1 MSTRLL
7 IMLSLCV
14 IALPSLL
21 FSEELSVKGVVL
33 IAAKDGKVDFTQNGK
48 SLPAEK
54 TSANSA
60 IGEGV
65 KIATGEDG
73 QVILLFS
80 NGTVST
86 IGASTTLTL
95 AEFSQ
100 EPFAN
105 DEGSMGDLKEEPSES
120 NVEIDLDF
128 GSMIVGTKKL
138 NKGSTFNIESA
149 VGTAGIRGT
158 EFKIVVPPGGAYALD
173 VAEST
178 VAFTPAG
185 VANPVPVTAGNG
197 LDLAGAGQPVTTRP
211 INPVVA
217 QAITQANSDAFAL
230 TANVSLGAVTTMM
243 EEATSEQAET
253 EGGSDESGTEDEGGT
268 EETPEESAPDEA
280 PDEQAAPAPEPE
292 VSPDNSQIMENNPEL
307 QEGRKQ
313 GEIDDLSKL
322 VLSLELDRLQT
333 DRFYS
338 YPRDV
343 QYSLLAES
351 PVTAQRILDL
361 YPPANLARRL
371 FAYPSS
377 LRLQTLAVLS
387 DDLVALALFDNL
399 SSVQLTALLAYET
412 PVQTQILNETGSVAR
427 RLMDIDALGGSSAQF
442 FTYEQNLQNKILLII
457 QNDAVA
463 ALLTRGYTESALTL
477 ILYDENIV
485 RLNQVTDASPS
496 SPGELPDAALISRI
510 SVFVGDAYSNQ
521 NGHLLDQLLEM
532 GSGTLSDELLT
543 IGEEANRMLT
553 DLSFSTTLSSGLSPF
568 PLSALSNVFFAEPE
582 SVWTTLANA
591 YFPSAVPTLLA
602 GRRVTIAAGNYD
614 YHSLLGE
621 KSDTVL
627 LAAFSDLE
635 VSGEI
640 SFSAG
645 SGTQADRVALV
656 SGGSITVSSGSDI
669 RNALADLAIASRG
682 DLSVRDSVL
691 SGNKVYLSSLRDMLL
706 SNVTIE
712 ADSLHAQ
719 ALQTLT
725 VDQLIL
731 SEQIRSIHMGAT
743 TLNLSNLNFP
753 SAANVTL
760 QSLKGGIDGKYPTFG
775 TSNQAYGRVNFLEK
789 VSSGGNL
796 LFDRSSF
803 DLHGTN
809 IQIQKLP

>member
-7 IMLSLCV
+7 IMLSVWV

-21 FSEELSVKGVVL
+21 LSEELSIKGVVL
-33 IAAKDGKVDFTQNGK
+33 IAAKEGQVDFTQNGK

-54 TSANSA
+54 TTANSA

-95 AEFSQ
+95 AKFSQ

-105 DEGSMGDLKEEPSES
+105 KEGSMGDLKEEPSES

-138 NKGSTFNIESA
+138 NKASTFNIESA

-158 EFKIVVPPGGAYALD
+158 EFKIAVPPGGAYALD

-217 QAITQANSDAFAL
+217 QSITQANSNAFAL

-243 EEATSEQAET
+243 EEATSEQAEA
-253 EGGSDESGTEDEGGT
+253 EGGSEEAGTEDEGET
-268 EETPEESAPDEA
+268 EETPDESGAE
-280 PDEQAAPAPEPE
+280 EQAAPAPEPE

-338 YPRDV
+338 YPRDI

-351 PVTAQRILDL
+351 PATAQRILNL

-377 LRLQTLAVLS
+377 LRLQTLEVLS
-387 DDLVALALFDNL
+387 DDLVALALFDN
-399 SSVQLTALLAYET
+399 
-412 PVQTQILNETGSVAR
+412 
-427 RLMDIDALGGSSAQF
+427 
-442 FTYEQNLQNKILLII
+442 
-457 QNDAVA
+457 
-463 ALLTRGYTESALTL
+463 
-477 ILYDENIV
+477 
-485 RLNQVTDASPS
+485 
-496 SPGELPDAALISRI
+496 
-510 SVFVGDAYSNQ
+510 
-521 NGHLLDQLLEM
+521 
-532 GSGTLSDELLT
+532 
-543 IGEEANRMLT
+543 
-553 DLSFSTTLSSGLSPF
+553 
-568 PLSALSNVFFAEPE
+568 
-582 SVWTTLANA
+582 
-591 YFPSAVPTLLA
+591 
-602 GRRVTIAAGNYD
+602 
-614 YHSLLGE
+614 
-621 KSDTVL
+621 
-627 LAAFSDLE
+627 
-635 VSGEI
+635 
-640 SFSAG
+640 
-645 SGTQADRVALV
+645 
-656 SGGSITVSSGSDI
+656 
-669 RNALADLAIASRG
+669 
-682 DLSVRDSVL
+682 
-691 SGNKVYLSSLRDMLL
+691 
-706 SNVTIE
+706 
-712 ADSLHAQ
+712 
-719 ALQTLT
+719 
-725 VDQLIL
+725 
-731 SEQIRSIHMGAT
+731 
-743 TLNLSNLNFP
+743 
-753 SAANVTL
+753 
-760 QSLKGGIDGKYPTFG
+760 
-775 TSNQAYGRVNFLEK
+775 
-789 VSSGGNL
+789 
-796 LFDRSSF
+796 
-803 DLHGTN
+803 
-809 IQIQKLP
+809 

>member
-7 IMLSLCV
+7 IMLSVWV

-21 FSEELSVKGVVL
+21 LSEELSVKGVVL
-33 IAAKDGKVDFTQNGK
+33 IAAKEGKVDFTQNGK

-95 AEFSQ
+95 AKFSQ

-105 DEGSMGDLKEEPSES
+105 KEGSMGDLTEEPSES
-120 NVEIDLDF
+120 SVEIDLDF

-138 NKGSTFNIESA
+138 NKSSTFNIESA
-149 VGTAGIRGT
+149 LGTAGIRGT
-158 EFKIVVPPGGAYALD
+158 EFKIAVPPGGAYALD

-178 VAFTPAG
+178 VSFTPAG
-185 VANPVPVTAGNG
+185 VTNPVPVTAGNG
-197 LDLAGAGQPVTTRP
+197 LDLAGAGQPVATRP

-230 TANVSLGAVTTMM
+230 TANVSLGAVTSMM
-243 EEATSEQAET
+243 EEATSEEAEA
-253 EGGSDESGTEDEGGT
+253 EGGSDEGGTEDTPDES
-268 EETPEESAPDEA
+268 TPEGEIA
-280 PDEQAAPAPEPE
+280 
-292 VSPDNSQIMENNPEL
+292 PDNSQIMENNPEL

-338 YPRDV
+338 YPRDI
-343 QYSLLAES
+343 QYALLAET
-351 PVTAQRILDL
+351 PTTAQRILDL
-361 YPPANLARRL
+361 YPPVNLARRL
-371 FAYPSS
+371 FAYPGT
-377 LRLQTLAVLS
+377 LRLQTLTVLS
-387 DDLVALALFDNL
+387 DELVALALFDDL
-399 SSVQLTALLAYET
+399 SSEQLSALLAYET

-442 FTYEQNLQNKILLII
+442 FSYEEDIRDRILQVT
-457 QNDAVA
+457 QDEAVA
-463 ALLTRGYTESALTL
+463 GLLARGYTGTALAL
-477 ILYDENIV
+477 ILSDENIV
-485 RLNQVTDASPS
+485 RLNQVTGATPS
-496 SPGELPDAALISRI
+496 EPGELPDPALISRI
-510 SVFVGDAYSNQ
+510 SVFVAESYAND

-532 GSGTLSDELLT
+532 GSGTLTDELLT
-543 IGEEANRMLT
+543 IGEEANLLLT
-553 DLSFSTTLSSGLSPF
+553 DLSFSTTLSSELSPF

-582 SVWTTLANA
+582 SVWIALAND
-591 YFPSAVPTLLA
+591 YFPGAVPVLLA
-602 GRRVTIAAGNYD
+602 GRRVTMAAGEYD

-627 LAAFSDLE
+627 LASLFNLE

-640 SFSAG
+640 SFTAG

-656 SGGSITVSSGSDI
+656 SGGTITVSSGTEITS
-669 RNALADLAIASRG
+669 ALADLAMASRG

-691 SGNKVYLSSLRDMLL
+691 SGNKIYLSSLRDMLL

-753 SAANVTL
+753 SAADVTL
-760 QSLKGGIDGKYPTFG
+760 QSLKGGIEEKYPTFG

>member
-7 IMLSLCV
+7 IMLSVWV

-21 FSEELSVKGVVL
+21 LSEELSVKGVVL
-33 IAAKDGKVDFTQNGK
+33 IAAKEGKVDFTQNGK

-105 DEGSMGDLKEEPSES
+105 KEGSMGDLKEEPSES

-138 NKGSTFNIESA
+138 NKASTFNIESA

-217 QAITQANSDAFAL
+217 QSITQANSNAFAL

-243 EEATSEQAET
+243 EEATSEQAEA
-253 EGGSDESGTEDEGGT
+253 EGGSEEGGTEDEGGT
-268 EETPEESAPDEA
+268 EETPDESGAEEP
-280 PDEQAAPAPEPE
+280 AAPAPEPE

-338 YPRDV
+338 YPRDI

-351 PVTAQRILDL
+351 PATAQRILDL

-377 LRLQTLAVLS
+377 LRLQTLEVLS

-442 FTYEQNLQNKILLII
+442 FSYEEDIRDRILQVT
-457 QNDAVA
+457 QDEAVA
-463 ALLTRGYTESALTL
+463 GLLARGYTGTALAL
-477 ILYDENIV
+477 ILSDENIV
-485 RLNQVTDASPS
+485 RLNQVTGATPS
-496 SPGELPDAALISRI
+496 DPGELPDPALISRI
-510 SVFVGDAYSNQ
+510 SVFVAESYAND

-532 GSGTLSDELLT
+532 GSGTLTDELLT
-543 IGEEANRMLT
+543 IGEEANRLLT
-553 DLSFSTTLSSGLSPF
+553 DLSFSTTLDTGLSPF

-582 SVWTTLANA
+582 SVWTTLAND
-591 YFPSAVPTLLA
+591 YFPSAVPVLLA
-602 GRRVTIAAGNYD
+602 GRRVTIAAGDYD

-627 LAAFSDLE
+627 VAAFSDLE
-635 VSGEI
+635 VSGEV
-640 SFSAG
+640 SFTAG
-645 SGTQADRVALV
+645 SGAQADRVALV

-669 RNALADLAIASRG
+669 SSALADLAMASRG
-682 DLSVRDSVL
+682 DLTVRDSVL
-691 SGNKVYLSSLRDMLL
+691 SGNKIYLSSLRDMLL

-712 ADSLHAQ
+712 ADSLQAQ